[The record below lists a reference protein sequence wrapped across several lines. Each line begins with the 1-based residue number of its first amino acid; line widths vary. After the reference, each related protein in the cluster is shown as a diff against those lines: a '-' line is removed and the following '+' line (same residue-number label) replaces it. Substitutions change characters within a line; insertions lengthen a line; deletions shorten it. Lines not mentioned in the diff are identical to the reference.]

1 MIHYSPL
8 PIHYCMSTIEFVK
21 AYIHRLCKDIG
32 THADAVY
39 NAKTNAWYFSRG
51 SSTIEVFLTNVE
63 TSPNTDRTFIRC
75 FAPLYPIPVNPV
87 MQFEVF
93 QKALELNTRHMG
105 IKLSIIPDKG
115 LLCVIAERDIDG
127 MDYDEFLSMIS
138 DIAYWAAYLDNYLQE
153 HFGKL

>member
-1 MIHYSPL
+1 
-8 PIHYCMSTIEFVK
+8 MSTIEFVK

-51 SSTIEVFLTNVE
+51 SSTIEVFITNME
-63 TSPNTDRTFIRC
+63 TAGGTDRTFIRC
-75 FAPLYPIPVNPV
+75 FAPLYRIPANPV

-93 QKALELNTRHMG
+93 KKALELNTRHMG
-105 IKLSIIPDKG
+105 IKFSIIPDKG
-115 LLCVIAERDIDG
+115 LLCIISERDIDG
-127 MDYDEFLSMIS
+127 MDYDEFLSLIS
-138 DIAYWAAYLDNYLQE
+138 DIAYWADYFDNYLQE